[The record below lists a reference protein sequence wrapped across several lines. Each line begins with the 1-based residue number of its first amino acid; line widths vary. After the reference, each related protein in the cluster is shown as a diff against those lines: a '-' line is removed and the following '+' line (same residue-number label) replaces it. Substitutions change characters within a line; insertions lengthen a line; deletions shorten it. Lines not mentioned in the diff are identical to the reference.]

1 MALSAMDPVYGRPTR
16 DADRATPRNRRR
28 PAPGQGTLEL
38 RFTRRPLML
47 LLIALPLVAALA
59 GFALQ
64 QTGAPTWP
72 TPPIVAP
79 ERGAILASDGT
90 VLAEGDVASRFYPQ
104 GHLAAHVIGFSG
116 ALQPDGRY
124 GLEGVE
130 YTLDARLQAGID
142 ATLTLDPILQAAA
155 ERHLEATVLDS
166 GAENGSV
173 VMLEAETGRILAAAS
188 YPFFDPNEQGRYDRS
203 VIQNQAFLQQY
214 EPGSVMKPFVVAAL
228 LQSDRI
234 QPDTIVDA
242 PPTMRVGTKTFQDVA
257 RHAPELEIKDVLRYS
272 SNTAMLNLTQHFE
285 PAELHAW
292 MRHYG
297 FGQSLPLR
305 SAYTRPGTLNPWQDW
320 VPQDQ
325 ASATI
330 GQSVATTPLQL
341 AAAYAIFANDGV
353 YVPPRL
359 LEDEAT
365 PEPHRVLSGD
375 VARTVRGML
384 QYTMEESGLRQS
396 IIPGVTAAGKTGTAD
411 IYSPEQG
418 TYPDGWYSL
427 TFAGMFPADDPEMV
441 MVVMLQKPEAGASST
456 LTAAPLFRAIGSE
469 VVAHWGIAPSP
480 EALAGTTTP

>member
-1 MALSAMDPVYGRPTR
+1 
-16 DADRATPRNRRR
+16 
-28 PAPGQGTLEL
+28 
-38 RFTRRPLML
+38 
-47 LLIALPLVAALA
+47 
-59 GFALQ
+59 LQ
-64 QTGAPTWP
+64 QAGAPTWP
-72 TPPIVAP
+72 TPPVVVP
-79 ERGAILASDGT
+79 ERGRILASDGT

-130 YTLDARLQAGID
+130 YTLDARLQAGGD
-142 ATLTLDPILQAAA
+142 TTLTIDPILQAAA
-155 ERHLEATVLDS
+155 ERHLETTVLDS
-166 GAENGSV
+166 GSDNGSV
-173 VMLEAETGRILAAAS
+173 VMLEVGTGRILAAAS
-188 YPFFDPNEQGRYDRS
+188 YPFFDPNTQGMYDRS

-234 QPDTIVDA
+234 EPTTVVDS
-242 PPTMRVGTKTFQDVA
+242 PPTMRVGSKTFQDVA
-257 RHAPELEIKDVLRYS
+257 EHGPALEIKDVLRYS
-272 SNTAMLNLTQHFE
+272 SNTGMLNLTTLFE
-285 PAELHAW
+285 PSELHAW
-292 MRHYG
+292 LRHFG

-305 SAYTRPGTLNPWQDW
+305 SAYTRPGTLNPWENW

-341 AAAYAIFANDGV
+341 AAAYSIFANDGV

-359 LEDEAT
+359 VQDEQLQD
-365 PEPHRVLSGD
+365 PHRVLSGD

-384 QYTMEESGLRQS
+384 QYTMEESSLHRS

-418 TYPDGWYSL
+418 TYPDGWYTLS
-427 TFAGMFPADDPEMV
+427 FAGMFPADNPEMV
-441 MVVMLQKPEAGASST
+441 MVVMLQKPDPGASST

-469 VVAHWGIAPSP
+469 VVAHWGIAPGP
-480 EALAGTTTP
+480 QQLAGTPTQP